1 VVLELAKFVL
11 EDGTELSGWDSYSI
25 ASDFLTP
32 TDGWSVQV
40 CGRNKIDQF
49 LSLLQPDT
57 KVQAWVDG
65 QRVLTGFVDSTSI
78 QSDMSGTRLTVQG
91 RDILKPLCKA
101 NIHPSFRVKG
111 ITLADMVAKVID
123 AYYMQDKPDLYYD
136 NEANRQVLDL
146 KPGKGKD
153 RSAQQKK
160 VIDYC
165 QAHPNEGA
173 FEFVS
178 RNLRRFGL
186 WIWATADGN
195 IVIGGPDYAQE
206 PSYEIQ
212 RHTDQ
217 TGTGYISATYG
228 RNLSNVPTYLEVRGK
243 STQKEWDKKTVA
255 GWAQPWLTQYGEV
268 VVSGRKPDYALYNQR
283 SKWYIEP
290 AYIQHDQAET
300 SEQAQDFAF
309 QEMTR
314 LRQDEESYTVTAI
327 GHRDRA
333 TGNLF
338 AVDTT
343 ANVSDQYC
351 NVEKKM
357 WVSSRTFRGSVDG
370 GTTTELTLQPL
381 YSIQLS
387 DIDVP

>member
-1 VVLELAKFVL
+1 
-11 EDGTELSGWDSYSI
+11 
-25 ASDFLTP
+25 
-32 TDGWSVQV
+32 
-40 CGRNKIDQF
+40 
-49 LSLLQPDT
+49 
-57 KVQAWVDG
+57 
-65 QRVLTGFVDSTSI
+65 
-78 QSDMSGTRLTVQG
+78 M
-91 RDILKPLCKA
+91 
-101 NIHPSFRVKG
+101 
-111 ITLADMVAKVID
+111 
-123 AYYMQDKPDLYYD
+123 
-136 NEANRQVLDL
+136 
-146 KPGKGKD
+146 
-153 RSAQQKK
+153 
-160 VIDYC
+160 
-165 QAHPNEGA
+165 
-173 FEFVS
+173 
-178 RNLRRFGL
+178 
-186 WIWATADGN
+186 
-195 IVIGGPDYAQE
+195 
-206 PSYEIQ
+206 
-212 RHTDQ
+212 
-217 TGTGYISATYG
+217 
-228 RNLSNVPTYLEVRGK
+228 RGK